1 MTDAKAAS
9 TSRRAVVLSVVIGA
23 FVLMQVMLVAVAKV
37 DTLYMS
43 TWPNTDPS
51 PDFWGSCDIGQTFV
65 SSSPNIG
72 RIDLFFGTHGRA
84 ASYRIGFELFEAGAP
99 PTILAVS
106 SIEASSLRNN
116 LFNEF
121 RFPTVR
127 GTRGKKLFVRLLAP
141 DATAADAMALWMN
154 AGDVLPDGTM
164 VYNGVPASGDL
175 IFRVYARRT
184 ILSELGRITA
194 RNPGILG
201 RPELLVVI
209 ILLLEAAFIWA
220 LASIVDRILE
230 RRDGDG

>member
-99 PTILAVS
+99 RTLLAVFRASKPRPCGTTCSTNSASPRSGGRAGRSFS
-106 SIEASSLRNN
+106 SAS
-116 LFNEF
+116 
-121 RFPTVR
+121 
-127 GTRGKKLFVRLLAP
+127 
-141 DATAADAMALWMN
+141 
-154 AGDVLPDGTM
+154 LPPM
-164 VYNGVPASGDL
+164 RRPPMPWPSG
-175 IFRVYARRT
+175 
-184 ILSELGRITA
+184 
-194 RNPGILG
+194 
-201 RPELLVVI
+201 
-209 ILLLEAAFIWA
+209 
-220 LASIVDRILE
+220 
-230 RRDGDG
+230 